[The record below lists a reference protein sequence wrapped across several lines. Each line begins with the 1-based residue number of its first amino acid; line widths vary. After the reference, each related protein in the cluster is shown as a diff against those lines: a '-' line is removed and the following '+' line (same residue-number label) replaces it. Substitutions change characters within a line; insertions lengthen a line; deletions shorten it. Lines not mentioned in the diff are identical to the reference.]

1 MKSYSQFI
9 TESENHILDN
19 LLENMPSD
27 VLYNIANDDHN
38 DVVIV
43 AEAILELYYRDEIEL
58 SEEDLMELNGIAGE
72 PPLIQAPKLLTGP
85 KSTALT
91 KPSSSAVSNAIRG
104 GGEKMVTGKTLGPAQ
119 LTGPN
124 SASSAAKTV
133 AKTTAKSALG
143 VAGRVA
149 SKATAPVAA
158 LSGGYE
164 VGKALNKIPA
174 VNKQTDKIGASI
186 ASKISSPSSVN
197 SATSKT
203 TNVNKL
209 PMTGKTFDPVKAS
222 LSTSYSNDLMK
233 SSEPSKR
240 LIGPMGGAKSTSS
253 GGSAKPVD
261 TSAKSSPRSV
271 SSSSTKPII
280 SKSSAS
286 QAAKPTPKSVPKI
299 ASPSRKP
306 EADPNL
312 GKNAVGVTARAFGS
326 KSAGV
331 TSTQNRHGQ
340 GTKSTMLAP
349 TPRKDVATGGK
360 WM

>member
-1 MKSYSQFI
+1 MKSYSHFI
-9 TESENHILDN
+9 SESENRISNN
-19 LLENMPSD
+19 LLENISSD
-27 VLYNIANDDHN
+27 VLYIIANDDHN

-43 AEAILELYYRDEIEL
+43 AEAILELYYRDEVEL

-91 KPSSSAVSNAIRG
+91 KPSSSAVSSAIRG
-104 GGEKMVTGKTLGPAQ
+104 GGEKLTTGRTLGPAQ

-124 SASSAAKTV
+124 TASSAAKTV

-149 SKATAPVAA
+149 SKAAAPLSA

-233 SSEPSKR
+233 SSEPAKR

-253 GGSAKPVD
+253 SGSAKPVD

-271 SSSSTKPII
+271 SSSSAKPII

-286 QAAKPTPKSVPKI
+286 QAAKPTPKSVPKM

>member
-1 MKSYSQFI
+1 MKSYSHFI
-9 TESENHILDN
+9 SESENRISEN
-19 LLENMPSD
+19 LIENISSD
-27 VLYNIANDDHN
+27 ILYNIANDDHN

-43 AEAILELYYRDEIEL
+43 AEAILELYYRDEVEL

-91 KPSSSAVSNAIRG
+91 KPSSSAVSSAIRG
-104 GGEKMVTGKTLGPAQ
+104 GGEKLTTGRTLGPAQ

-124 SASSAAKTV
+124 TASSAAKTV

-149 SKATAPVAA
+149 SKAAAPLSA

-233 SSEPSKR
+233 SSEPAKR

-271 SSSSTKPII
+271 SSSSAKPII

-286 QAAKPTPKSVPKI
+286 QAAKPTPKSVPKM